1 MSQPKPLLHL
11 AAAKVSA
18 VAQSLGDDGTLT
30 EWPFRLALG
39 GDRLH
44 ELWLPHLRRPG
55 QVLVRTRDPDE
66 KRRLAAVCRLLA
78 DVGEE
83 LSPLG
88 LLAADNDQ
96 EEDEGPRPPHR
107 LAQGSFVVDPSDGGG
122 ERLIVSPGT
131 WWHHPCH
138 NVRGVPG
145 WRRSFLRAEA
155 LACHLGEVMADP
167 EKEGRLPNDDALASL
182 FQHLFREAVISR
194 HGAALESGLRSYE
207 LALDMVVRRGGKNTR
222 RYPVRNAAAT
232 EPDYDHDERDV
243 FLSLDMECCSLVSM
257 SLAHLSHTY
266 EYEPRHVYGKPLASA
281 GNWLIALAAAEE
293 DPLALLVADAVLT
306 RRHQAFGQ
314 IEERRREDL
323 FDGLHH
329 IVPNLAQSIGLP
341 DVTMLQLERAWLA
354 AAVLQW
360 TFSPI
365 RKSLRHGRCCNESSE
380 VRSSSY
386 ARFEDE
392 VSSASDDSSASE
404 DGYGDSME
412 ESTES
417 EDDMAST
424 SSSTSNSDQD
434 EESDTAALD
443 VDDEPSTWDSVDS
456 MDMPSIERWCARSR
470 AFALRKRERKTRFY
484 DILSSW
490 LGPEA
495 LRFVCAAWTHLRKPG
510 VAARLD
516 ASSDEG
522 HRAKALIQRLS
533 RTLVDAEK
541 ACTERASLSTSAL
554 LDTVVAFA
562 HGGCAPN
569 HDLQRLLADLGAVA
583 SPAVKL
589 ANQLDRPLVASF
601 AASDAYTQERLAGIA
616 FYLLPRLAIFSKTGS
631 RPNAV
636 LLSAVHPTLSL
647 DPVHAAAM
655 STIHLLHATGSSTTP
670 ARPIPLRSYWELDC
684 TYTDFVAKGGRN
696 ERLWRERVFN
706 KAVRDFLHHLFALA
720 DSPTPPSGFALNVA
734 IVPCAKCNARI
745 LQSLRFYAMGGVARK
760 TLYGMERPALVV
772 KRRVRCQGL
781 RCALCY
787 KTLKHTEEKS
797 RGEASFVQ

>member
-1 MSQPKPLLHL
+1 MSEPKSLLHL

-122 ERLIVSPGT
+122 ERLIVSPST

-243 FLSLDMECCSLVSM
+243 FLSLDVECCPLVSM
-257 SLAHLSHTY
+257 SLAHSSHTY
-266 EYEPRHVYGKPLASA
+266 DYEPQRVYGKSLAA
-281 GNWLIALAAAEE
+281 VGNWLLALAAAEE

-306 RRHQAFGQ
+306 RRHQTFGR
-314 IEERRREDL
+314 IKEKRLEAL
-323 FDGLHH
+323 FDGLYR
-329 IVPNLAQSIGLP
+329 IVPRLAQDIDRP
-341 DVTMLQLERAWLA
+341 AVTVLQLERAWLA
-354 AAVLQW
+354 AAVLKW

-365 RKSLRHGRCCNESSE
+365 RRSLRHGKCCDENAEDE
-380 VRSSSY
+380 SSSY
-386 ARFEDE
+386 VRFEDE
-392 VSSASDDSSASE
+392 VSSASDDSSTS
-404 DGYGDSME
+404 DDYGDSME

-417 EDDMAST
+417 EEDTTITT
-424 SSSTSNSDQD
+424 SSSSDDEEDQD
-434 EESDTAALD
+434 DPGTDA
-443 VDDEPSTWDSVDS
+443 DEPSTWDS
-456 MDMPSIERWCARSR
+456 MDVPPIERWCARSR
-470 AFALRKRERKTRFY
+470 AFALRKRERKARFY

-490 LGPEA
+490 LDSEV
-495 LRFVCAAWTHLRKPG
+495 LHFVCSAWAHLCKPNG
-510 VAARLD
+510 AARPN
-516 ASSDEG
+516 ASAEDR
-522 HRAKALIQRLS
+522 RARALVQCLS
-533 RTLVDAEK
+533 RTLVSAEK
-541 ACTERASLSTSAL
+541 ACIDRASLSTSTL

-562 HGGCAPN
+562 HDGCAPN
-569 HDLQRLLADLGAVA
+569 GDLQRLLTDLGATTGPTE
-583 SPAVKL
+583 SL
-589 ANQLDRPLVASF
+589 ANQLDRPLVRAF
-601 AASDAYTQERLAGIA
+601 AASDAYTQERLAGMA
-616 FYLLPRLAIFSKTGS
+616 FYLLRRLAIFSKTGG

-636 LLSAVHPTLSL
+636 FLSAVHPILSL
-647 DPVHAAAM
+647 DPAHGATM
-655 STIHLLHATGSSTTP
+655 STIHSLHMTGSSTTV

-684 TYTDFVAKGGRN
+684 AYVDFVAKGVGNKRV
-696 ERLWRERVFN
+696 WQDRVFD
-706 KAVRDFLHHLFALA
+706 KTLRDFLRRLFALA
-720 DSPTPPSGFALNVA
+720 DSPTPSAGFALNTA
-734 IVPCAKCNARI
+734 IVPCVKCNAKI
-745 LQSLRFYAMGGVARK
+745 LHSLRCYAVEGVARE
-760 TLYGMERPALVV
+760 TLYGMSRPALVM

-787 KTLKHTEEKS
+787 KTLKHTKEKP
-797 RGEASFVQ
+797 RAE